1 MTDVEKD
8 QFLAESCWGIL
19 CFSGDVPYAVPVGF
33 HVIKGE
39 IFLGFDLA
47 VSRRKME
54 YVKRSQRVCLNIC
67 RPAMLSSRWT
77 ESIPFQSM
85 IMEGEL
91 QEIAEDDRPKYGLR
105 PAPKGYRIVTYKINV
120 KNVGTQFLDGDV

>member
-1 MTDVEKD
+1 
-8 QFLAESCWGIL
+8 
-19 CFSGDVPYAVPVGF
+19 
-33 HVIKGE
+33 
-39 IFLGFDLA
+39 
-47 VSRRKME
+47 
-54 YVKRSQRVCLNIC
+54 
-67 RPAMLSSRWT
+67 
-77 ESIPFQSM
+77 M